1 MHTPDLRRIRRSVAW
16 FEPCGPALIAQAV
29 RFAADRDADIA
40 ALLPDDQE
48 NMNTL
53 LFRTLVH
60 VVNHA
65 ENFALL
71 EAQLATVAARARKV
85 GVRATQLPTM
95 RDALLEALAGLAGRE
110 WSPQLERDWRTLL
123 DAVIGAMLTVPA
135 AKRQAA

>member
-1 MHTPDLRRIRRSVAW
+1 MHTPDLRRIRRSVDW
-16 FEPCGPALIAQAV
+16 FEPCGPALIAQAA

-48 NMNTL
+48 HMNTL

-85 GVRATQLPTM
+85 GVRANQLPVM
-95 RDALLEALAGLAGRE
+95 RDCLIEALSGLAGRE
-110 WSPQLERDWRTLL
+110 WTPALERDWRMLL
-123 DAVIGAMLTVPA
+123 DGVIGAMLVGPA
-135 AKRQAA
+135 TKRQAA